1 MRLAVCDDE
10 ENCRNQVKD
19 GIEKILG
26 GLDVVVDLY
35 PSGRE
40 LLAGFE
46 KFSYDI
52 IFLDIEMPG
61 MDGISLARK
70 LRTKDGTV
78 FLVFLTGHIEYALKG
93 YEVNAL
99 RYLTKPVKE
108 EKLKEVLFFVK
119 NRRKEKRSLWIKT
132 EAGEERVFISDILYL
147 EAQNQNIV
155 IFTKDSSYRV
165 RYNMG
170 DYEKELEGDGFFRVH
185 RSYLLSLGKVKGIG
199 KREVFLEGD
208 ITLPVSRGREKMLK
222 DVLYQYVKQEAF

>member
-1 MRLAVCDDE
+1 MRIAVCDDE
-10 ENCRNQVKD
+10 EACRMQVKNEV
-19 GIEKILG
+19 EKIL

-108 EKLKEVLFFVK
+108 EKLKEVLCKKSPERKTFALDK
-119 NRRKEKRSLWIKT
+119 NRGRRG
-132 EAGEERVFISDILYL
+132 AGVHF
-147 EAQNQNIV
+147 
-155 IFTKDSSYRV
+155 
-165 RYNMG
+165 RY
-170 DYEKELEGDGFFRVH
+170 
-185 RSYLLSLGKVKGIG
+185 
-199 KREVFLEGD
+199 
-208 ITLPVSRGREKMLK
+208 PVSGSPEPEYCNFHQRQLLQGA
-222 DVLYQYVKQEAF
+222 VQYGEL